1 MKDSPLRGNVPNP
14 SHTSRNFQS
23 AAVFQAL
30 DNSNLERSGNPMQR
44 PLQRPFALSFTV
56 GAILYAAVSVL
67 TLIAL
72 HNATSNGRAAMNSGY
87 GITTSG
93 Q

>member
-1 MKDSPLRGNVPNP
+1 LAAIFLRK
-14 SHTSRNFQS
+14 SHYNRNFQS

-30 DNSNLERSGNPMQR
+30 PTRTQKARVTPM
-44 PLQRPFALSFTV
+44 QRPFALSFTV
-56 GAILYAAVSVL
+56 GAVLYAAVSVL

-72 HNATSNGRAAMNSGY
+72 HNATANGRAMNSGY

>member
-1 MKDSPLRGNVPNP
+1 M
-14 SHTSRNFQS
+14 
-23 AAVFQAL
+23 
-30 DNSNLERSGNPMQR
+30 
-44 PLQRPFALSFTV
+44 QRPFALSFTV

-67 TLIAL
+67 TFVVL
-72 HNATSNGRAAMNSGY
+72 HNAPSNGRAMNSGY

>member
-1 MKDSPLRGNVPNP
+1 M
-14 SHTSRNFQS
+14 
-23 AAVFQAL
+23 
-30 DNSNLERSGNPMQR
+30 
-44 PLQRPFALSFTV
+44 QRPFALSFTV
-56 GAILYAAVSVL
+56 GAVLYAAVSVL

-72 HNATSNGRAAMNSGY
+72 HNATASGRVMNSGY

>member
-1 MKDSPLRGNVPNP
+1 MNRSFLGGNLPPARHRNHSSP
-14 SHTSRNFQS
+14 T
-23 AAVFQAL
+23 VFQDLPTRTQKKA
-30 DNSNLERSGNPMQR
+30 RATPM
-44 PLQRPFALSFTV
+44 QRPFALSFTV
-56 GAILYAAVSVL
+56 GAVLYAAVSVL

-72 HNATSNGRAAMNSGY
+72 HNATASGRVMNSGY

>member
-1 MKDSPLRGNVPNP
+1 M
-14 SHTSRNFQS
+14 
-23 AAVFQAL
+23 
-30 DNSNLERSGNPMQR
+30 
-44 PLQRPFALSFTV
+44 QRPFALSFTV

-67 TLIAL
+67 TLIAW
-72 HNATSNGRAAMNSGY
+72 HNATSNARAMNSGY

>member
-30 DNSNLERSGNPMQR
+30 DNSNQERSGNPM
-44 PLQRPFALSFTV
+44 QRPFALSFTV